1 MPFNLGWTQQTIHCY
16 QLTMLLCVQLKSTGC
31 LWCFFVHASLQV
43 SRTLPVDY
51 VHFFKR
57 ELFDL
62 FAAKGTPWNP
72 GFSSFKPDILSD
84 WRPWRV
90 CGAKVILR
98 SLEPAVATVPGRPGV
113 LKSYPYNLGKDIN
126 NYHDWGWL
134 KSHKNADDLL
144 DGLWTSV
151 EFTLGNRKHFGTTEN
166 EHVQKSQKP
175 GFSGVSSV
183 GIAVMSRN
191 LGYPALPT
199 LLESVWS
206 PGCRGNFLTWPP
218 WLGRLGM
225 TWGIPLD
232 VNG

>member
-1 MPFNLGWTQQTIHCY
+1 
-16 QLTMLLCVQLKSTGC
+16 
-31 LWCFFVHASLQV
+31 
-43 SRTLPVDY
+43 
-51 VHFFKR
+51 
-57 ELFDL
+57 
-62 FAAKGTPWNP
+62 
-72 GFSSFKPDILSD
+72 
-84 WRPWRV
+84 
-90 CGAKVILR
+90 
-98 SLEPAVATVPGRPGV
+98 LEPAVATVPGRPGV

-166 EHVQKSQKP
+166 EHIQKSQKP

-206 PGCRGNFLTWPP
+206 PGCRGNFWRDLHGWDDSGWPGASH
-218 WLGRLGM
+218 WM
-225 TWGIPLD
+225 
-232 VNG
+232 

>member
-1 MPFNLGWTQQTIHCY
+1 
-16 QLTMLLCVQLKSTGC
+16 LLSTYNALVRAVEKHRC

-134 KSHKNADDLL
+134 KSHKNAADLL

-166 EHVQKSQKP
+166 EHIQKSQKP

-206 PGCRGNFLTWPP
+206 PGCRGNFWRDLHGWDDSGWPGASH
-218 WLGRLGM
+218 WM
-225 TWGIPLD
+225 
-232 VNG
+232 